1 MFHKSHWHCHFL
13 CILPNKI
20 AFWYVMSRRFAIN
33 KAHGQKM
40 QYMEGFNSITNL
52 NQSKRL
58 FFGKYVC
65 NFFLRQNIWKWNNLW
80 KPVYILQCTKSKR
93 SSVLST
99 SAYSGEL
106 SVFRF
111 SAHSWVLWDRLLWKS
126 FSCYGVKNAISPDEI
141 QAKAFSQKS
150 QSEQRLNSL

>member
-1 MFHKSHWHCHFL
+1 MVCNVTTFC
-13 CILPNKI
+13 NKQGT
-20 AFWYVMSRRFAIN
+20 RPKNAI
-33 KAHGQKM
+33 HGRLQ
-40 QYMEGFNSITNL
+40 QH
-52 NQSKRL
+52 NQSKSIKKAI
-58 FFGKYVC
+58 FWKICMQF
-65 NFFLRQNIWKWNNLW
+65 FFLRQNIWKWNNLW

-93 SSVLST
+93 SLILSAST
-99 SAYSGEL
+99 NSGEL
-106 SVFRF
+106 SVFRS